1 MGQKSDCGDRILSAV
16 EGGVMHYEKA
26 GTYNCHVRTPSDIF
40 TGFMKE
46 VFGRNCSG
54 NALICTLID

>member
-1 MGQKSDCGDRILSAV
+1 
-16 EGGVMHYEKA
+16 MHYEKA